1 MQIAENSVVSV
12 HYTLTNDAGET
23 LDASDGHEP
32 LVYLHGHQNIISGL
46 ENGLVG
52 KGVGDEVNVT
62 VQPED
67 GYGAVDSEMIQ
78 TVPHSSFEG
87 AETIEPGMEFEAK
100 DDDGNGQMI
109 TVTKVDAEG
118 VTVDGNHP
126 LAGEV
131 LHFAVNIK
139 EVRAATEEELTH
151 GHAHGP
157 GGHHH

>member
-1 MQIAENSVVSV
+1 LQIAENSVVSI

-23 LDASDGHEP
+23 LDASGEHEP
-32 LVYLHGHQNIISGL
+32 LVYLHGHENIVSGL

-52 KGVGDEVNVT
+52 KGTGDAVNVT

-67 GYGAVDSEMIQ
+67 GYGLVDPEMVQ
-78 TVPHSSFEG
+78 TVPHSAFEG

-100 DDDGNGQMI
+100 DEDGHGQMI
-109 TVTKVDAEG
+109 TVTKVDEEG

-131 LHFAVNIK
+131 LHFAVEIK
-139 EVRAATEEELTH
+139 EVRAASEEELTH

>member
-1 MQIAENSVVSV
+1 MQIAENSVVSI

-23 LDASDGHEP
+23 LDASGEHEP
-32 LVYLHGHQNIISGL
+32 LVYLHGHENIVSGL

-52 KGVGDEVNVT
+52 KGTGDAVNVT

-67 GYGAVDSEMIQ
+67 GYGLVDPEMVQ
-78 TVPHSSFEG
+78 TVLHSAFEG

-100 DDDGNGQMI
+100 DE
-109 TVTKVDAEG
+109 EG

-131 LHFAVNIK
+131 LHFAVEIK
-139 EVRAATEEELTH
+139 EVRAASEEELTH